1 MAVALVDDRNN
12 SDSFW
17 AVSIVG
23 KTNGEVKSRWRQLMI
38 LVNRTSLM
46 LSFYNTC
53 GLFEHFWSVFGSGGG
68 GVCSLIAKDANK
80 DHKIQIDGGMVPMNS
95 G

>member
-1 MAVALVDDRNN
+1 
-12 SDSFW
+12 
-17 AVSIVG
+17 
-23 KTNGEVKSRWRQLMI
+23 
-38 LVNRTSLM
+38 M

-53 GLFEHFWSVFGSGGG
+53 NLFERFWSVFGNDGG

-80 DHKIQIDGGMVPMNS
+80 GHKSQIDGGMVAVNN